1 MALTPGSLGQHDRH
15 SPVVGI
21 FGVFGFALPPVGRRM
36 RSTDGYLAG
45 AGSLVGSSLLLLP
58 GVRLSLIQAASQ
70 MASLPIA
77 TRLTRF
83 LPSRA
88 ISSFST
94 DGRSGRSLPLVMIVA
109 ISCVLSP
116 PG

>member
-1 MALTPGSLGQHDRH
+1 M
-15 SPVVGI
+15 SPAEFISIAAVVGANNI
-21 FGVFGFALPPVGRRM
+21 AVPLTGRLM